1 MQIEIEKGFISPYFA
16 TDNENM
22 ICEMDVPSILL
33 TSKKITNI
41 QQILNLVEGVAEAG
55 CALFIVADDVEG
67 EALTVLI
74 NNKIQGRLKVC
85 AIRAPGFGEYRAEIL
100 EDLAVLTNARVITDE
115 SNESLEDVEYSPG
128 DGLIGSAERVIIGK
142 SSTIITGGAGDI
154 SRINARIDLIKS
166 SIDEAGS
173 EYEKVKLQQRLTNL
187 ADSIRS

>member
-1 MQIEIEKGFISPYFA
+1 MQIERGFISPYFV
-16 TDNENM
+16 TDQENM
-22 ICEMDVPSILL
+22 ICELDAPSILL

-85 AIRAPGFGEYRAEIL
+85 AIRAPGFGESRDEML

-115 SNESLEDVEYSPG
+115 SNESLEDVEFSPG
-128 DGLIGSAERVIIGK
+128 AGLIGSAQRIVVSK

-154 SRINARIDLIKS
+154 SSINARIDFINRQ
-166 SIDEAGS
+166 IHEAGS
-173 EYEKVKLQQRLTNL
+173 EYEKGKLQQRLTSL
-187 ADSIRS
+187 ADSIQS